1 MLFVRSMQ
9 GRQQEKQRHQSLS
22 SQLGHFRGSTSE
34 GLLQSSRIGGV
45 RLYGFGVCETGE
57 GGLEF
62 GGIAGDES
70 KIEPGVGELLD
81 YRLANEARGTDD
93 SNLLEGRH
101 CLVAIEQVGR
111 GRLENVQVKKRR
123 GSEMWGALH
132 TYVWASGAGLRHVT
146 DGHPRGSPAS
156 VSAGLSFATVLRRWI
171 AIINP
176 RRGLAIC
183 ALLDMRHHW

>member
-57 GGLEF
+57 CGLEF

-123 GSEMWGALH
+123 RGSEMWGALH
-132 TYVWASGAGLRHVT
+132 TYICMGVRGRIAPCHERAAAGFP
-146 DGHPRGSPAS
+146 GS
-156 VSAGLSFATVLRRWI
+156 VSAGLS
-171 AIINP
+171 
-176 RRGLAIC
+176 
-183 ALLDMRHHW
+183 